1 MSRKVKC
8 PTCGNYNEKEETI
21 LHNRRYYCKQCF
33 EDRPMRDEYWSTL
46 FDYICFIFNID
57 KPTGLIFQQI
67 KNYKSEP
74 YNFTDK
80 GIYLTLKY
88 CIEILDMDFESYG
101 KGIGIVPYYYEATK
115 NHHIAISD
123 LEDKIEELST
133 ESELKTIRVNKIDI
147 PFKTRKIMEY
157 DIDWSEDEIDY
168 EQE

>member
-8 PTCGNYNEKEETI
+8 PICENYNEKEDTI
-21 LHNRRYYCKQCF
+21 LYNRRYYCKQCF
-33 EDRPMRDEYWSTL
+33 EDRPMRDDYWNIL
-46 FDYICFIFNID
+46 FEYICFIFNINR
-57 KPTGLIFQQI
+57 PTGLIFQQI
-67 KNYKSEP
+67 KNYKNEP

-88 CIEILDMDFESYG
+88 CVEILGKDFESYG

-123 LEDKIEELST
+123 LEDIMEDLDMKAEP
-133 ESELKTIRVNKIDI
+133 KTVEINKINI
-147 PFKTRKIMEY
+147 PFKNRKVIEY
-157 DIDWSEDEIDY
+157 DIDWSEGEIDY

>member
-1 MSRKVKC
+1 MSKKVKC
-8 PTCGNYNEKEETI
+8 PICGNYNEKEDAI
-21 LHNRRYYCKQCF
+21 SHNRRYYCKPCF
-33 EDRPMRDEYWSTL
+33 ENRPARDEYWDKL
-46 FDYICFIFNID
+46 FKYICFIFNID

-80 GIYLTLKY
+80 GIYLTLRY
-88 CIEILDMDFESYG
+88 CVEILEKDFQSYG

-115 NHHIAISD
+115 NHYMAISN
-123 LEDKIEELST
+123 LEDKMEVAEV
-133 ESELKTIRVNKIDI
+133 ETIPKIIKVNKIDI
-147 PFKTRKIMEY
+147 PFKNRKDIEY

>member
-8 PTCGNYNEKEETI
+8 PTCGNYNEKEDAV
-21 LHNRRYYCKQCF
+21 LHNRRYYCKKCF
-33 EDRPMRDEYWSTL
+33 EDRPLRDEYWSVL
-46 FDYICFIFNID
+46 FDYICSIFNID

-88 CIEILDMDFESYG
+88 CVEILDKDFESYG

-115 NHHIAISD
+115 NHHITISD
-123 LEDKIEELST
+123 LEDKMEDLDLEA
-133 ESELKTIRVNKIDI
+133 ELKIIEISKINV
-147 PFKTRKIMEY
+147 PFKSRKIMEY
-157 DIDWSEDEIDY
+157 NIDWSEGEIDY

>member
-1 MSRKVKC
+1 MGKKVKC
-8 PTCGNYNEKEETI
+8 PVCNNYNEKEDAV
-21 LHNRRYYCKQCF
+21 LYKRRYYCKKCF
-33 EDRPMRDEYWSTL
+33 EDRPLRDEYWDIL
-46 FDYICFIFNID
+46 FDYICSIFNID

-67 KNYKSEP
+67 KNYKGEP

-88 CIEILDMDFESYG
+88 CVEILNKNFGTYG

-123 LEDKIEELST
+123 LEDKMEEIDMET
-133 ESELKTIRVNKIDI
+133 AIKTIEVNKINTL
-147 PFKTRKIMEY
+147 FKNKKIIEY